1 MEEDKLGG
9 FQFWPNY
16 YKASKSSSCPKD
28 FAFAIIEFFYEG
40 KEPMFENDTDQ
51 LLWDLIKPS
60 ISCSKRNSERR
71 KNGGGAHAGN
81 NYNPNGQRGKGHAQ
95 DSAVDQLEWKGQTQQ
110 DEAPKPKA
118 TKESAT
124 AFVPPTQSEVTEYV
138 SQFRI
143 KDPEGFAIYY
153 IENMTN
159 SGWTYGKHNT
169 PIKNWKNNV
178 QQWLKNHKDEDFS
191 YLKSS
196 AKRPRKMVKVDLDKL
211 P

>member
-60 ISCSKRNSERR
+60 IRCSKRNSERGR
-71 KNGGGAHAGN
+71 KGGAPVGN
-81 NYNPNGQRGKGHAQ
+81 NHNPNGRRGKGHIQKPSGEQAEEK
-95 DSAVDQLEWKGQTQQ
+95 DQTQQ

-124 AFVPPTQSEVTEYV
+124 AFVPPTVEDVEIYAADRG
-138 SQFRI
+138 FL
-143 KDPEGFAIYY
+143 DPKGFARYY
-153 IENMTN
+153 LSYQTEAKWIMSN
-159 SGWTYGKHNT
+159 GKK
-169 PIKNWKNNV
+169 IKNWKLNVIQWEPNN
-178 QQWLKNHKDEDFS
+178 KSKIFS
-191 YLKSS
+191 IPGSTTRRTIHERKPDYL
-196 AKRPRKMVKVDLDKL
+196 
-211 P
+211 